1 MRYNKSVIRLP
12 GRYLEFIM
20 MITTVEL
27 ARLLFLYSNIWITNE
42 MNSKVKNKKSN
53 ISNI

>member
-27 ARLLFLYSNIWITNE
+27 ARLLFLYSNICIANEINSITI
-42 MNSKVKNKKSN
+42 NKKSN